1 MLKALDFTSAHIPT
15 LIRKLAVPAS
25 VGFIFNT
32 LFNVVDTYWSG
43 KISTSALAA
52 MGLTFPVF
60 FIILSMGIGMGTGT
74 TALISQSLGG
84 DRHEEAQKYGFQA
97 VSFSI
102 INSVFLTIIG
112 LAMAPSL
119 FLILGATNE
128 YLDIAVQYMDIIL
141 YGTVFF
147 LINSILNSLL
157 TARGDTKTYR
167 NYLIVGFFLNVIFD
181 PWFMYGGFG
190 FPELGIRGIALST
203 ILIQLFGS
211 IYMIMITRKR
221 KIFQHARF
229 ADFIPNR
236 KYFVALFGQ
245 GFPAS
250 LNMLTVAIGIF
261 VITYFASQFGKEAVA
276 AYGIATRIE
285 QIALL
290 PTIGLNIAA
299 LTLAGQNMGAER
311 PGRIFESWKLNIRYG
326 LIIISVGI
334 VAVYLFARQLMQ
346 TFTADTH
353 VIDIGAQYLQ
363 IAVFFFFA
371 YVFLNISVS
380 TLQGMKKPLYAIFI
394 GTYRQFLM
402 PLPLFLFLAMY
413 LGLGTKGIWWG
424 IFIANWSAA
433 IFTFF
438 YTRRQILNLV
448 PDSTPSKVIH
458 LSK

>member
-1 MLKALDFTSAHIPT
+1 MLKSFDFTSAHIPA

-32 LFNVVDTYWSG
+32 LFNVVDTYWGG

-74 TALISQSLGG
+74 TALISQSLGAG
-84 DRHEEAQKYGFQA
+84 RHDEADKYGFQA
-97 VSFSI
+97 ISFSI
-102 INSVFLTIIG
+102 INAVLLTIIG
-112 LAMAPSL
+112 LRIAPSL

-128 YLDIAVQYMDIIL
+128 YLDIAVQYMNIIL

-147 LINSILNSLL
+147 LMNSILNSLL

-167 NYLIVGFFLNVIFD
+167 NYLIIGFFLNVILD
-181 PWFMYGGFG
+181 PWFMYGGLG
-190 FPELGIRGIALST
+190 FPKLGIRGIALST
-203 ILIQLFGS
+203 VLIQAFGT
-211 IYMIMITRKR
+211 IYMISITRKR
-221 KIFQHARF
+221 KIFEHARF
-229 ADFIPNR
+229 DDFIPR
-236 KYFVALFGQ
+236 RRHFVALFGQ

-299 LTLAGQNMGAER
+299 LTLAGQNMGAGL
-311 PGRIFESWKLNIRYG
+311 PGRVFESWKLNIRYG
-326 LIIISVGI
+326 LMIILIGVI
-334 VAVYLFARQLMQ
+334 AVSLFARQLMQ
-346 TFTADTH
+346 AFTADIS
-353 VIDIGAQYLQ
+353 VIDIGAEYLHV
-363 IAVFFFFA
+363 AVLFFFA

-380 TLQGMKKPLYAIFI
+380 TLQGMKKPLYAIFV
-394 GTYRQFLM
+394 GAYRQFLV
-402 PLPLFLFLAMY
+402 PLPLFLFLAIY
-413 LGLGTKGIWWG
+413 LGWGTKGIWWG
-424 IFIANWSAA
+424 IFVANWSAA

-438 YTRRQILNLV
+438 YTRRQIQKLLE
-448 PDSTPSKVIH
+448 
-458 LSK
+458 

>member
-1 MLKALDFTSAHIPT
+1 MQKLLEFTSAPIPT
-15 LIRKLAVPAS
+15 LIRKLALPAS

-32 LFNVVDTYWSG
+32 LFNVVDTYYGG

-52 MGLTFPVF
+52 MSLTFPVF

-74 TALISQSLGG
+74 TALISNSLGAG
-84 DRHEEAQKYGFQA
+84 KEQEASLYGFQA
-97 VSFSI
+97 ISFSL
-102 INSVFLTIIG
+102 INSVLLTIIG
-112 LAMAPSL
+112 LFIAPSL

-128 YLDIAVQYMDIIL
+128 YLNIAIQYMNIIL

-157 TARGDTKTYR
+157 NARGDTKTYR
-167 NYLIVGFFLNVIFD
+167 NYLIIGFFLNVILD

-190 FPELGIRGIALST
+190 FPALGIQGIALST
-203 ILIQLFGS
+203 ILIQLVGTIF
-211 IYMIMITRKR
+211 MISVSFRR

-229 ADFIPNR
+229 ADFIPKP
-236 KYFVALFGQ
+236 KYFLDLFGQ

-261 VITYFASQFGKEAVA
+261 VITYFASRFGKEAVA

-299 LTLAGQNMGAER
+299 LTLAGQNMGAGL
-311 PGRIFESWKLNIRYG
+311 PGRVLESWKLNIRYG
-326 LIIISVGI
+326 LMIISIGV
-334 VAVYLFARQLMQ
+334 VSVYLFANQLIKA
-346 TFTADTH
+346 FTSDMKVIETGAEYLH
-353 VIDIGAQYLQ
+353 V
-363 IAVFFFFA
+363 AVLFFFA

-380 TLQGMKKPLYAIFI
+380 TLQGMKKPLYAIFV
-394 GTYRQFLM
+394 GTYRQFLI
-402 PLPLFLFLAMY
+402 PLPLFFLFAIY
-413 LGLGTKGIWWG
+413 LGWGTKGIWWG
-424 IFIANWSAA
+424 IFFANWSAA

-438 YTRRQILNLV
+438 YAKRQITKQLNL
-448 PDSTPSKVIH
+448 SKI
-458 LSK
+458 S

>member
-1 MLKALDFTSAHIPT
+1 MLKALDFTSTNIPT

-32 LFNVVDTYWSG
+32 LFNVVDTYWAG
-43 KISTSALAA
+43 KISTASLAA

-60 FIILSMGIGMGTGT
+60 FIILSMGIGMGTGA
-74 TALISQSLGG
+74 TALISQSLGAG
-84 DRHEEAQKYGFQA
+84 RNEEAEKYGFQA

-102 INSVFLTIIG
+102 INSVFLTILG

-128 YLDIAVQYMDIIL
+128 YLDIAIQYMNIIL

-167 NYLIVGFFLNVIFD
+167 NYLILGFFLNVILD

-190 FPELGIRGIALST
+190 FPALGIRGIALAT
-203 ILIQLFGS
+203 ILIQSLGT
-211 IYMIMITRKR
+211 IYMITITRKR
-221 KIFQHARF
+221 KIFEHAQF
-229 ADFIPNR
+229 KDFVPSR
-236 KYFVALFGQ
+236 KYFANLFGQ

-299 LTLAGQNMGAER
+299 LTLAGQNMGAGL
-311 PGRIFESWKLNIRYG
+311 PGRVFESWKLNIRYG
-326 LIIISVGI
+326 LVIISIGVVG
-334 VAVYLFARQLMQ
+334 VGLFAHQLIHA
-346 TFTADTH
+346 FTTDVK
-353 VIDIGAQYLQ
+353 VIEIGTQYLH
-363 IAVFFFFA
+363 IAVLFFFA

-380 TLQGMKKPLYAIFI
+380 TLQGMKKPLYAIFV
-394 GTYRQFLM
+394 GVYRQLLV
-402 PLPLFLFLAMY
+402 PLPLFLFLAIY
-413 LGLGTKGIWWG
+413 LQWGTKGIWWG
-424 IFIANWSAA
+424 IFAANWSAA

-438 YTRRQILNLV
+438 YTRRQIMKVLH
-448 PDSTPSKVIH
+448 PSAATKD
-458 LSK
+458 

>member
-1 MLKALDFTSAHIPT
+1 MLKTLDFTSAHIPT
-15 LIRKLAVPAS
+15 LIRKLAIPAS
-25 VGFIFNT
+25 VGFVFNT
-32 LFNVVDTYWSG
+32 LFNVVDTYWGG

-74 TALISQSLGG
+74 TALISQSLGAKQ
-84 DRHEEAQKYGFQA
+84 HEVADKYGFQA
-97 VSFSI
+97 ISFSV

-128 YLDIAVQYMDIIL
+128 YLDIAEKYMNIIL
-141 YGTVFF
+141 YGTIFF
-147 LINSILNSLL
+147 LMNSILNSLL
-157 TARGDTKTYR
+157 TARGDTRTYR
-167 NYLIVGFFLNVIFD
+167 NYLIIGFFLNVILD

-190 FPELGIRGIALST
+190 FPKLGIQGIALST
-203 ILIQLFGS
+203 VLIQIIGT
-211 IYMIMITRKR
+211 IYMILVTRKL
-221 KIFQHARF
+221 KIFEHARF
-229 ADFIPNR
+229 QDFIPNR
-236 KYFVALFGQ
+236 KYFVTLFGQ

-299 LTLAGQNMGAER
+299 LTLAGQNIGAGLPER
-311 PGRIFESWKLNIRYG
+311 VFESWKLNIRYG
-326 LIIISVGI
+326 LMIILIGVVTVS
-334 VAVYLFARQLMQ
+334 LFARQLMQ
-346 TFTADTH
+346 AFTADID
-353 VIDIGAQYLQ
+353 VIEIGAEYLH
-363 IAVFFFFA
+363 IAVLFFFA

-380 TLQGMKKPLYAIFI
+380 TLQGMKKPLYAIFV
-394 GTYRQFLM
+394 GAYRQFIV
-402 PLPLFLFLAMY
+402 PLPLFLLLAIY
-413 LGLGTKGIWWG
+413 LGWGTKGIWWG

-438 YTRRQILNLV
+438 YTRRKINGLL
-448 PDSTPSKVIH
+448 PR
-458 LSK
+458 

>member
-1 MLKALDFTSAHIPT
+1 MLKSLDFTSAHIPT

-32 LFNVVDTYWSG
+32 LFNVVDTYYGG

-52 MGLTFPVF
+52 MSLTFPVF

-74 TALISQSLGG
+74 TALISQSLGAG
-84 DRHEEAQKYGFQA
+84 RHEEADKYGFQA

-102 INSVFLTIIG
+102 INSILLTMTG
-112 LAMAPSL
+112 LAIAPSL

-128 YLDIAVQYMDIIL
+128 YLDIAVQYMNIIL

-147 LINSILNSLL
+147 LINSILNALL

-167 NYLIVGFFLNVIFD
+167 NYLIIGFFLNVILD
-181 PWFMYGGFG
+181 PWFMYGGLG

-203 ILIQLFGS
+203 VLIQAFGTF
-211 IYMIMITRKR
+211 YMITITRKR
-221 KIFQHARF
+221 KVFEHARLE
-229 ADFIPNR
+229 DFIPNR
-236 KYFVALFGQ
+236 KHFAALFGQ

-299 LTLAGQNMGAER
+299 LTLAGQNMGANR
-311 PGRIFESWKLNIRYG
+311 PERIFESWKLNIRYG
-326 LIIISVGI
+326 LMIISIGVLA
-334 VAVYLFARQLMQ
+334 VALFARQLVQ
-346 TFTADTH
+346 AFTADIR
-353 VIDIGAQYLQ
+353 VIDIGAEYLY
-363 IAVFFFFA
+363 IAVLFFFA

-380 TLQGMKKPLYAIFI
+380 TLQGMKKPLYAIFV
-394 GTYRQFLM
+394 GAYRQFLI
-402 PLPLFLFLAMY
+402 PLPLFLFLAIY
-413 LGLGTKGIWWG
+413 LGWGTKGIWWG
-424 IFIANWSAA
+424 IFAANWSAA

-438 YTRRQILNLV
+438 YTRRQILNLLHRSDV
-448 PDSTPSKVIH
+448 TKE
-458 LSK
+458 

>member
-1 MLKALDFTSAHIPT
+1 MLKSFDFTTAHIPT

-25 VGFIFNT
+25 IGFVFNT
-32 LFNVVDTYWSG
+32 LFNVIDTYWGG

-74 TALISQSLGG
+74 TALISQSLGANQ
-84 DRHEEAQKYGFQA
+84 HEEADNYGFQA
-97 VSFSI
+97 ISFSV

-128 YLDIAVQYMDIIL
+128 YLHIAEQYMNIIL

-147 LINSILNSLL
+147 LMNSILNSLL
-157 TARGDTKTYR
+157 TARGDTRTYR
-167 NYLIVGFFLNVIFD
+167 NYLIIGFFLNVILD
-181 PWFMYGGFG
+181 PWFMYGGLG
-190 FPELGIRGIALST
+190 FPKLGIRGIALST
-203 ILIQLFGS
+203 VLIQIVGT
-211 IYMIMITRKR
+211 IYMISITRRR
-221 KIFQHARF
+221 KIFEHARF
-229 ADFIPNR
+229 EDFIPR
-236 KYFVALFGQ
+236 RRYFLALFEQ

-261 VITYFASQFGKEAVA
+261 VITYFASHFGKEAVA

-299 LTLAGQNMGAER
+299 LTLAGQNIGARLPER
-311 PGRIFESWKLNIRYG
+311 VFESWKLNIRYG
-326 LIIISVGI
+326 LMIILIGVI
-334 VAVYLFARQLMQ
+334 AVSLFARQLMQ
-346 TFTADTH
+346 AFTADIR
-353 VIDIGAQYLQ
+353 VIEIGAEYLH
-363 IAVFFFFA
+363 IAVLFFFA

-380 TLQGMKKPLYAIFI
+380 TLQGMKKPLYAIFV
-394 GTYRQFLM
+394 GAYRQFIV
-402 PLPLFLFLAMY
+402 PLPLFLLLAIY
-413 LGLGTKGIWWG
+413 LGWGTKGIWWG

-438 YTRRQILNLV
+438 YTRRKIRGLL
-448 PDSTPSKVIH
+448 PR
-458 LSK
+458 

>member
-1 MLKALDFTSAHIPT
+1 MLKSLDFTSAHIPS

-32 LFNVVDTYWSG
+32 LFNVVDTYWGG

-74 TALISQSLGG
+74 TALISQSLGAG
-84 DRHEEAQKYGFQA
+84 REDEANKYGYQA
-97 VSFSI
+97 ISFSI
-102 INSVFLTIIG
+102 INAVLLTFIG
-112 LAMAPSL
+112 FKMAPSL

-128 YLDIAVQYMDIIL
+128 YLDIAVKYMGTIL
-141 YGTVFF
+141 SGTVFF

-167 NYLIVGFFLNVIFD
+167 NYLILGFFLNAILD
-181 PWFMYGGFG
+181 PWFIFGGLG
-190 FPELGIRGIALST
+190 FPALGIRGIGIST
-203 ILIQLFGS
+203 VLIQFIGT
-211 IYMIMITRKR
+211 IYMITITRR
-221 KIFQHARF
+221 LKIFQHAHF
-229 ADFIPNR
+229 SDFIPKR
-236 KYFVALFGQ
+236 KYFADLFGQ

-261 VITYFASQFGKEAVA
+261 IITYFASQFGREAVA

-299 LTLAGQNMGAER
+299 LTLAGQNLGAGLPER
-311 PGRIFESWKLNIRYG
+311 VYESWKLNIRYG
-326 LIIISVGI
+326 LMIILVGVIGVSV
-334 VAVYLFARQLMQ
+334 FARQLMEA
-346 TFTADTH
+346 FTADIS
-353 VIDIGAQYLQ
+353 VITIGAEYLQ
-363 IAVFFFFA
+363 VAALFFFA

-380 TLQGMKKPLYAIFI
+380 TLQGMKKPLYAIFV
-394 GTYRQFLM
+394 GAYRQFLV
-402 PLPLFLFLAMY
+402 PLPLFLFLAIY
-413 LGLGTKGIWWG
+413 LGWGTKGIWWG
-424 IFIANWSAA
+424 IFVANWSAA

-438 YTRRQILNLV
+438 YTRRQIL
-448 PDSTPSKVIH
+448 KH
-458 LSK
+458 LSHK